1 MESKF
6 SIGWPVR
13 GSRMSSGRIPSMS
26 TTIVILSRLL
36 RSGTGGKAFPASR
49 GKGGGSAWR
58 CRCWSWVRPKQ
69 NRLYVRLWSQ
79 RVWAGVGI
87 GGEVPVYGV
96 APSGWGGYQWCWSR
110 WWCRGA
116 SQHHGKPKQMR
127 IRTNLR
133 FDHGCANCKII
144 GEKNSLV
151 RNPTCRNKT
160 SREKANAKIRKNRC
174 LMQTQTCGLKEV

>member
-13 GSRMSSGRIPSMS
+13 GSRMSSARIPSMS

-36 RSGTGGKAFPASR
+36 RSGTGG
-49 GKGGGSAWR
+49 
-58 CRCWSWVRPKQ
+58 
-69 NRLYVRLWSQ
+69 SQ

-160 SREKANAKIRKNRC
+160 SREKANAKIRKKRC
-174 LMQTQTCGLKEV
+174 PVQTQTCGLKEV